1 VRRDGARRSSSARSA
16 KPRNWNH
23 EPRPWNDIRKKATG
37 SGLRERI
44 ELLEADKMANE
55 SRLAREAL
63 TYVSNED
70 LGVLEAVV
78 EARDRGA
85 PWEEI
90 YRTVRERRCRVQPSR
105 VGSAAAERTAESSA
119 TAPFSLPPWHLC

>member
-1 VRRDGARRSSSARSA
+1 V

-23 EPRPWNDIRKKATG
+23 EPRPWNDIRKEATG
-37 SGLRERI
+37 GGLRERV
-44 ELLEADKMANE
+44 ELLEADKMADE

-70 LGVLEAVV
+70 LRALEAVV

-90 YRTVRERRCRVQPSR
+90 YRTVRERGCRVQPSR
-105 VGSAAAERTAESSA
+105 VGSAAAERIAESSA
-119 TAPFSLPPWHLC
+119 TAPFGVPGWCVGG